1 MATLIWGV
9 KTSLLQYLTGMAR
22 GAIEV
27 FDDAEVTEHGICFPS
42 ADEAQHPLAFRGA
55 VLMTGHGGLLR
66 ISLGDPVIHR
76 EDDGRW
82 LLSARRADGQRIPVA
97 DIEQFTQDHTGL
109 VQAGVTTLTEQG
121 VSVFDGQY
129 PAGTTLDSPTITL

>member
-22 GAIEV
+22 GGIEV
-27 FDDAEVTEHGICFPS
+27 FDEAEVTEHGIRFPS
-42 ADEAQHPLAFRGA
+42 ADQSQHPLAFRGA

-66 ISLGDPVIHR
+66 ISLGDPVLHR

-97 DIEQFTQDHTGL
+97 DIEHFTQDHTGV
-109 VQAGVTTLTEQG
+109 VQAGATTLTEQG
-121 VSVFDGQY
+121 VAIFDGQY
-129 PAGTTLDSPTITL
+129 PAGTALDSPTITL